1 MSKKYKIKEIFGPT
15 IEGEG
20 GKAGAAVLFLRFSGC
35 NRWSGREI
43 DRKKSVCYFCD
54 TDFVG
59 GELLTAEKISSA
71 LLNLSTDFYNVKNV
85 VITGGEPLLHLDLEL
100 LVELKKHEFNIY
112 LETNGSV
119 KIKPE
124 MRPLID
130 HVAIS
135 PKQPF
140 GETLQRECDDL
151 KILFPF
157 LKGVEPHKFSGMR
170 AKNRF
175 IQPIDGT
182 PHLGEN
188 TEDAIQYIFKYGTFE
203 REENSYKLSVQIHK
217 VINMP

>member
-1 MSKKYKIKEIFGPT
+1 KEIFGPT

-20 GKAGAAVLFLRFSGC
+20 TKAGAPVLFLRFSGC

-59 GELLTAEKISSA
+59 GESLTAEKICNA
-71 LLNLSTDFYNVKNV
+71 LLILSEDRVKNV
-85 VITGGEPLLHLDLEL
+85 VITGGEPLLQLDLEL

-112 LETNGSV
+112 LETNGSI

-130 HVAIS
+130 FLSIS
-135 PKQPF
+135 PKQPY
-140 GETLQRECDDL
+140 GETNQRECDDL

-157 LKGVEPHKFSGMR
+157 LKGVEPHKFSGMK

-175 IQPIDGT
+175 IQPIDGF
-182 PHLGEN
+182 PHLGKN
-188 TEDAIQYIFKYGTFE
+188 TEDAIQYIFKYG
-203 REENSYKLSVQIHK
+203 S
-217 VINMP
+217 

>member
-1 MSKKYKIKEIFGPT
+1 MYSVKEVYYT
-15 IEGEG
+15 IQGEG
-20 GKAGAAVLFLRFSGC
+20 YHTGRPAIFLRFSGC
-35 NRWSGREI
+35 NLWSGLEKDRETAI
-43 DRKKSVCYFCD
+43 CNFCD

-59 GELLTAEKISSA
+59 GELLTAEKISNA

-85 VITGGEPLLHLDLEL
+85 VITGGEPLLQLDLEL

-119 KIKPE
+119 KLKPE

-217 VINMP
+217 VIIMP